1 MTLISVSPRAME
13 TEVASHYF
21 SFYQAI
27 TDSCSRNGKKHIV
40 INYKKK
46 NQTLFEFEN
55 FRNILRKSYSQ
66 DFFSIPKLPT
76 SFMQDAR
83 KIEKVFHEENTF
95 KLHIYECN
103 IRELLLLARIV
114 KRNEEVRAIA
124 NFQQAAEWATLMSDQ
139 RIVSRIL
146 KRHLTNLIMKLNH
159 QVSFTAESQELSVIM
174 NKHEI
179 KNVSY
184 PNATVLSSTFIK
196 KSKNDVV
203 FFPSNLTEWLIC
215 LNVSEK
221 LLDFNNSLKLTVISK
236 NSYADQEKKYKVKLI
251 SGFVPTEEYRQI
263 LIDSEAVVLPYVSKF
278 HRWGSSGKLFDALL
292 FNCRTHVPAD
302 SALSTMEVADAE
314 IVGFNIENAESE
326 IYENLIKYSL
336 EKERNVINQH
346 VPRVDDT
353 VGFLF
358 KELEKIKSSEKP
370 TIISRVAL
378 EREFWILS
386 LLYLIYFSPNDGPSA
401 VFKRKMTAYLSSL
414 LNILNKR
421 RIFRLLKKYK

>member
-1 MTLISVSPRAME
+1 MSLISISPRAME

-27 TDSCSRNGKKHIV
+27 TDSCSRKGKKHIV

-46 NQTLFEFEN
+46 NQTSIENEN
-55 FRNILRKSYSQ
+55 FRSILRKSYSQ

-76 SFMQDAR
+76 SFKQDVR
-83 KIEKVFHEENTF
+83 KIEKVFQEENTY

-114 KRNEEVRAIA
+114 KRNQEVRAIA
-124 NFQQAAEWATLMSDQ
+124 NFQQAAEWTTLMNDQ
-139 RIVSRIL
+139 RIISRIL
-146 KRHLTNLIMKLNH
+146 KHHLIKLIIKLNH
-159 QVSFTAESQELSVIM
+159 QVSFTAESEELSVIM
-174 NKHEI
+174 KKNEI

-184 PNATVLSSTFIK
+184 PNATVLSSTFIR
-196 KSKNDVV
+196 KSNNDVT
-203 FFPSNLTEWLIC
+203 FFPSNFTEWLIC

-221 LLDFNNSLKLTVISK
+221 LLEFNNSLKLTVISK

-251 SGFVPTEEYRQI
+251 SGFVPVDEYRQL

-278 HRWGSSGKLFDALL
+278 HRWGSSGKLYDALL

-302 SALSTMEVADAE
+302 SALSTMEIDDAE
-314 IVGFNIENAESE
+314 IVGFNIENAEIE

-336 EKERNVINQH
+336 KKKRNVINQN

-358 KELEKIKSSEKP
+358 KELEIIESSEKP
-370 TIISRVAL
+370 TKISRIAL
-378 EREFWILS
+378 EREFWLLS
-386 LLYLIYFSPNDGPSA
+386 LLYSIYFSPNDAPSA
-401 VFKRKMTAYLSSL
+401 VFKRKMTAHLSSL
-414 LNILNKR
+414 LTVMNKSK
-421 RIFRLLKKYK
+421 IFRLLKKYK